1 MIFLETIEVV
11 NGDMWL
17 NCEARLTGENWYVH
31 DQRWGRG

>member
-17 NCEARLTGENWYVH
+17 KCEARLTGRELVCA
-31 DQRWGRG
+31 RPKMG